1 MLTAYSLVPSL
12 PFVLL
17 DRDALPS
24 PPDSDGAGSA
34 AAVIARLDLLHGLVE
49 ETRAEVLALRA
60 LNVRV
65 LDLVVPGGRAEPAA
79 PVVRPGAQGTV
90 AGPTALTVS
99 LLGAFEVR
107 IGERVLDGWR
117 SRKPRQLLA
126 YLAMEPERPVARD
139 TLIEAFWPES
149 APSRG
154 ANNLSI
160 AVHHIRSRLGE
171 LLPDGGGE
179 NRGIH
184 VQQGQYRL
192 DPALRWEV
200 DIVDFR
206 AHVAAGR
213 TALAAGDRDEARTQ
227 LGEAIERY
235 RADLLESDLG
245 EEWAIEPR
253 EALQGLLQ
261 WALSWLASDAGGAGD
276 WPRVLQL
283 GQQLVQ
289 RDACD
294 EVGHRSLISAYA
306 ALGNRG
312 QALRQ
317 YRACEEALRD
327 DFGVAPSAETRALL
341 RELRL

>member
-1 MLTAYSLVPSL
+1 MLTAYSVVPSL

-17 DRDALPS
+17 DRDA
-24 PPDSDGAGSA
+24 PPRRPDGDDAASA
-34 AAVIARLDLLHGLVE
+34 ATVIARLDLLHGLVE
-49 ETRAEVLALRA
+49 ETRTEVLALRA

-65 LDLVVPGGRAEPAA
+65 LDLVAPGGPAEPAA
-79 PVVRPGAQGTV
+79 PVVRPGATSTV
-90 AGPTALTVS
+90 SDPTALTVS

-160 AVHHIRSRLGE
+160 AVHHVRSRLAE

-179 NRGIH
+179 HRGIH
-184 VQQGQYRL
+184 VQLGLYRL
-192 DPALRWEV
+192 DPALHWEV
-200 DIVDFR
+200 DVADFR
-206 AHVAAGR
+206 AHVTAGKA
-213 TALAAGDRDEARTQ
+213 ALAAGDVDQTRARLREAVE
-227 LGEAIERY
+227 GY
-235 RADLLESDLG
+235 RGDLLESDLG
-245 EEWAIEPR
+245 EEWAVEPR

-261 WALSWLASDAGGAGD
+261 WALSWLASDAGEAGD

-294 EVGHRSLISAYA
+294 EVGHRWLISAYA
-306 ALGNRG
+306 ALGNRA

-327 DFGVAPSAETRALL
+327 DFGVAPSAETRVLL